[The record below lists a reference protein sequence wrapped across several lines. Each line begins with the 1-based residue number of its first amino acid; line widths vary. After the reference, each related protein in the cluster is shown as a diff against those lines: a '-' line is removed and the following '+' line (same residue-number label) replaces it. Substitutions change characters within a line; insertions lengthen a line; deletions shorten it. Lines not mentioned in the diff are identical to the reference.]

1 MHRKEGAMVTNM
13 DYYELFA
20 SSENAAL
27 KTLLE
32 QNIISMEDVA
42 KAMKRNIKDFIEANH
57 KFKIYLDSQGRWR
70 TYYKDPN
77 DPDAKRKIIVKKDET
92 ELYLTLYE
100 LYTNREEQ
108 IRNQTLSIEAIFD
121 DWIEYKRRRGISE
134 STIIK
139 YRSDWKCHL
148 QGTPIVRKPISMLTK
163 YELEEWAHALVH
175 DNNMTKTDYINVSS
189 LVRQPLDYA
198 VERGIIDVNLMR
210 KVKLEPRMFKPV
222 RKKSS
227 ETQVFTK
234 EELAKLKK
242 VAWDDL
248 EKPHHFA
255 LRLTPLA
262 FLFMFQTGLRIGE
275 VCAVR
280 FGDIEGDELHLQR
293 TVERDTK
300 NIKDGLKGNNTER
313 WVMLSSEAK
322 HIIAEAKARQIAAG
336 VYDEGYIFSMD
347 ENCLSYRSVSE
358 SFRKYCEA
366 AGISYRSSHKARK
379 TFISTVLD
387 GGMNINTV
395 REMVGHADERTTMK
409 SYCYDRHTKD
419 ERKDILE
426 KALKA

>member
-1 MHRKEGAMVTNM
+1 MVTNL

-27 KTLLE
+27 KSLLD
-32 QNIISMEDVA
+32 QNIISLEDVA
-42 KAMKRNIKDFIEANH
+42 KAMKGNIKKYIQDNH
-57 KFKIYLDSQGRWR
+57 NQKIYLDSQGRWR
-70 TYYKDPN
+70 TYYIDPN
-77 DPDAKRKIIVKKDET
+77 NPNAKRKLIVKRDEAD
-92 ELYLTLYE
+92 LYLTLYE
-100 LYTNREEQ
+100 LYTGREEQ
-108 IRNQTLSIEAIFD
+108 IRKMTTTIEDIFD

-134 STIIK
+134 TTIIK
-139 YRSDWKCHL
+139 YKSDWKCHL
-148 QGTPIVRKPISMLTK
+148 KGTSIVRKPISKLTK
-163 YELEEWAHALVH
+163 LELDEWAHKLVH

-198 VERGIIDVNLMR
+198 VEQGIIDENLLR
-210 KVKLEPRMFKPV
+210 RVKLEPRMFKPV

-234 EELAKLKK
+234 EELAKLKQI
-242 VAWDDL
+242 AWDDL
-248 EKPHHFA
+248 EKSHPFE

-280 FGDIEGDELHLQR
+280 FGDIEGDEIHLQR

-313 WVMLSSEAK
+313 WVMLSNEARR
-322 HIIAEAKARQIAAG
+322 IIDEAKARQIAAG

-347 ENCLSYRSVSE
+347 SDSLSYRSVSE
-358 SFRKYCEA
+358 SFRKYCKA
-366 AGISYRSSHKARK
+366 AGITYRSSHKARK
-379 TFISTVLD
+379 TFISTMLD
-387 GGMNINTV
+387 AGMNINTV
-395 REMVGHADERTTMK
+395 REMVGHADERTTMN

-419 ERKDILE
+419 ERKEILE
-426 KALKA
+426 KALQG